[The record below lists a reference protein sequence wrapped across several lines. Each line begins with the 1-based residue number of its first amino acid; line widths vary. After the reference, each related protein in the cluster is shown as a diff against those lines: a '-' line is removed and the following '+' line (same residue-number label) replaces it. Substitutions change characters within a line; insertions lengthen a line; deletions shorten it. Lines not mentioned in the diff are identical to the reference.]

1 MSSLAI
7 AIAACRFLIDG
18 SAVLLWGSSIYI
30 ATLVPRPLAS
40 ILAKRLRRFDVV
52 LIVIAAAATAAVLP
66 LQAGEIGAEWGD
78 VLNGTMMHDVL
89 LDTSIGQAWQAQAV
103 AALLLVVA
111 LAAPLSFFPRATAL
125 ASGLL
130 LASLALTGHAA
141 MQEDWLGVIHSINDV
156 MHVLSAGAWVGALVP
171 LLTVL
176 LLLGQPDHGAAA
188 DIALRRFSTAGH
200 VLVALVLASG
210 IANTLLVLGHLPL
223 DWSSPYQAM
232 LALKIALVV
241 CMICLAAI
249 NRYAFV
255 PRLAHNQ
262 PEAIRAIRRAT
273 IAEVGLGLAVIG
285 LVAVFGMLEPF

>member
-7 AIAACRFLIDG
+7 AIAACRFLVDG

-30 ATLVPRPLAS
+30 ATLIPHPLAS
-40 ILAKRLRRFDVV
+40 ILAKRLRYFDDV
-52 LIVIAAAATAAVLP
+52 LIVIAAVATIATLP
-66 LQAGEIGAEWGD
+66 LHTGEIGAGWSD
-78 VLNGTMMHDVL
+78 VLNATMMHDVL
-89 LDTSIGQAWQAQAV
+89 LDTSVGQAWQAQAV
-103 AALLLVVA
+103 AVLLLVAA
-111 LAAPLSFFPRATAL
+111 LALPQSLFARATAF

-141 MQEDWLGVIHSINDV
+141 MQEGWLGVIHSINDV

-171 LLTVL
+171 LLPML
-176 LLLGQPDHGAAA
+176 LLLGQPDHHATAY
-188 DIALRRFSTAGH
+188 IALRRFSTAGH

-210 IANTLLVLGHLPL
+210 VANTLLILGHLPL

-273 IAEVGLGLAVIG
+273 LAEVSLGLVVIG
-285 LVAVFGMLEPF
+285 LVSVFGMLEPF

>member
-1 MSSLAI
+1 VSSLAV

-30 ATLVPRPLAS
+30 ATLIPHPLAS
-40 ILAKRLRRFDVV
+40 ILAKRLRRFDSV
-52 LIVIAAAATAAVLP
+52 LIVIAAAATAAALP
-66 LQAGEIGAEWGD
+66 LHTAEIGAGWSD
-78 VLNGTMMHDVL
+78 VLNATVMHDVL
-89 LDTSIGQAWQAQAV
+89 LDTSVGQAWQAQAV
-103 AALLLVVA
+103 AALLLVATLA
-111 LAAPLSFFPRATAL
+111 LPSSLFARATAF

-141 MQEDWLGVIHSINDV
+141 MQEGWLGVIHSINDV

-171 LLTVL
+171 LLPVL
-176 LLLGQPDHGAAA
+176 LLLGQPDHHVAA
-188 DIALRRFSTAGH
+188 DVALRRFSTAGH

-210 IANTLLVLGHLPL
+210 IANTILILGHLPV

-255 PRLAHNQ
+255 PRLARNQ
-262 PEAIRAIRRAT
+262 PEAIRAIRRLT
-273 IAEVGLGLAVIG
+273 LAELSLGIAVIG
-285 LVAVFGMLEPF
+285 LVSVFGMLEPF